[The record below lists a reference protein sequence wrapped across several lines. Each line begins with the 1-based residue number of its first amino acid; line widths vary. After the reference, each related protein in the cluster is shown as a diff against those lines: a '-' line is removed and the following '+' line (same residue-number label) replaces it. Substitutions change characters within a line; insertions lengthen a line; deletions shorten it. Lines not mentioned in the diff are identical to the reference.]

1 MKIILDESFP
11 QELRLLIEG
20 GHTVATTWFSGL
32 VRAEKR
38 SAVGLLTAFEQATE
52 SRTEGSGADEGV
64 RPTIELCGE
73 LLTQDTCAPPL
84 FDRPVAG
91 VWMPFVTR

>member
-1 MKIILDESFP
+1 MCPELEGCLISLLSGRFP
-11 QELRLLIEG
+11 RTAGQRP
-20 GHTVATTWFSGL
+20 
-32 VRAEKR
+32 
-38 SAVGLLTAFEQATE
+38 VGLLTAFEQATE

-84 FDRPVAG
+84 FDRSVAG